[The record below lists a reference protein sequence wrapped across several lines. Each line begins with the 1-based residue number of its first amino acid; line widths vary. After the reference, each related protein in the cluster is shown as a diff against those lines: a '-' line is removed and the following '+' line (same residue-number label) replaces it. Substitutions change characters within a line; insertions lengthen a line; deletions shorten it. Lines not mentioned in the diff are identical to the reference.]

1 MAVVNKDGRA
11 YDVWLAFSTTT
22 PLANGETYDSGYIS
36 LVGQTQVQ
44 TSVLSDVDGTITI
57 NFCNDT
63 GAPAG
68 SPEGEHFGVDITRTL
83 TIPYVGGSGFQMFAA
98 PAFTPFVRY
107 RFTADAAGQ
116 TDFLFD
122 TKITRHAI
130 QPQLLGVEAFISPAM
145 SSELVRSVL
154 VGKTGAGNYSN
165 VSVVETTN
173 DTGTFNALNVVAGA
187 RPSQLTGRTPVS
199 IMLDRTAS
207 GLDYTVTS
215 GKTLYITDVYLSVQ
229 NSATNSEGRVNLRDG
244 TTVAGNII
252 HPLLIEESG
261 TSVTAV
267 TTVCCSLLE
276 PMEFSTG
283 VYTEEAAGTL
293 LITGMLKGYEE

>member
-1 MAVVNKDGRA
+1 MAVVNKDNRA
-11 YDVWLAFSTTT
+11 YDVWLAFSTTD
-22 PLANGETYDSGYIS
+22 LLGDGETYDSGYIS

-57 NFCNDT
+57 NFCNDS

-68 SPEGEHFGVDITRTL
+68 DPRGEHFGVDITRTL

-130 QPQLLGVEAFISPAM
+130 QPQLLGVEAFISPSM
-145 SSELVRSVL
+145 SSQLSRSVL
-154 VGKTGAGNYSN
+154 VGKNGAGVYSN

-187 RPSQLTGRTPVS
+187 RPSQLTGRTAVS
-199 IMLDRTAS
+199 IVVDRTAS

-215 GKTLYITDVYLSVQ
+215 GKTLYITDVFLSIQ
-229 NSATNSEGRVNLRDG
+229 NTATNSEGRVNFRDG
-244 TTVAGNII
+244 LTVAGGIAL
-252 HPLLIEESG
+252 PVLIEESG

-267 TTVCCSLLE
+267 TTVTDAFVE
-276 PMEFSTG
+276 PLQFTTG
-283 VYTEEAAGTL
+283 VFTEENAGTL
-293 LITGMLKGYEE
+293 LITGVLKGYEE